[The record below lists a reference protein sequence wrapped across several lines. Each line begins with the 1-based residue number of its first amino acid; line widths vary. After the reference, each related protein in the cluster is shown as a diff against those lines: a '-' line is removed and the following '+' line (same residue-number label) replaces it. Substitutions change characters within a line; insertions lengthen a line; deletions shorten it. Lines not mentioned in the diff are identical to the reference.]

1 MTIPCDNNLRSEVE
15 HDKDRRIVDDELKE
29 ISDESARLLRNLSST
44 SEVNPNISTLNSSGK
59 ITTPAHQKTHLT
71 SGRRVIDEDLKDSD
85 REMGRL
91 LELTIEKKN
100 YNVEKPKE
108 TAETGKPFIKSPAM
122 MHSSHSPSPGTTSAL
137 AGARVGAPPVAGQ
150 QKGFQWLVIL
160 SLMVL
165 FAGTGAALRSPT
177 LCDYLGLC
185 LVSKESKN
193 IDQIFSSASRAEQV
207 LWRATTFSDYRLAL
221 QQLDRVI
228 RKLREEQL
236 SMRQRQKLE
245 ELSASAKKAQTV
257 LATEQAAQQRVE
269 NAARVLQVAKQKIGD
284 ERINQLA
291 VARRE
296 LAMIQPRSF
305 AKAEASRLRQQL
317 EQLTKAVGASQA
329 VRIPDAPS
337 YSSEPLP
344 PPAFAT
350 EQAPYRDKPL
360 F

>member
-1 MTIPCDNNLRSEVE
+1 MTIPCDNNLRSAVE

-44 SEVNPNISTLNSSGK
+44 SEVNLNISTLNSSER

-71 SGRRVIDEDLKDSD
+71 SVGIVIGEELKDSD
-85 REMGRL
+85 SEMGRL
-91 LELTIEKKN
+91 LELTIEKEN

-122 MHSSHSPSPGTTSAL
+122 MHNTHSPSPGTASAL
-137 AGARVGAPPVAGQ
+137 AGARGGAPSLSRQ
-150 QKGFQWLVIL
+150 QVGSQLLVIL
-160 SLMVL
+160 SVVFF
-165 FAGTGAALRSPT
+165 FAGTGAALLSPA
-177 LCDYLGLC
+177 LCDYLSLC

-193 IDQIFSSASRAEQV
+193 IDQIFSSASRAEHV
-207 LWRATTFSDYRLAL
+207 LWRATTFSDYKLAL
-221 QQLDRVI
+221 QQLDRVLG
-228 RKLREEQL
+228 KLREEQL
-236 SMRQRQKLE
+236 SQRQHQKLE
-245 ELSASAKKAQTV
+245 ELLASSKKAKTF
-257 LATEQAAQQRVE
+257 LAAEQAAQQRVK
-269 NAARVLQVAKQKIGD
+269 NAVRVLKVARQRGGD
-284 ERINQLA
+284 ERISQLV

-305 AKAEASRLRQQL
+305 ADAEARRLRQQL
-317 EQLTKAVGASQA
+317 EQLTEAVGASQS

-337 YSSEPLP
+337 YSSKPVP